1 MSSTPFLFRLARFA
15 RLLAHFARGLAT
27 LALRFHRYP
36 EAERTAA
43 IQQWSQQLLA
53 IVHVESRFTGMPPS
67 GGLIVMNH
75 ISWLDIFVLNA
86 VAPSRFVAKSEI
98 ATWPLVGYLCTKS
111 GTLYIER
118 AKKTAAR
125 TTNRRIAE
133 SLAQGDRV
141 ALFPEGST
149 TYGDQLLRFHAALL
163 QPAIA
168 AGGSVHPVTL
178 QYVDPEGR
186 RTIAG
191 SYVGEESLVDS
202 VWRLLGARRVIA
214 RLQFGT
220 PERAAGRHRREL
232 ADTLHAVINR
242 SLASDEANPAPGI
255 AAGLQAAPR

>member
-1 MSSTPFLFRLARFA
+1 MFRLARFA

-27 LALRFHRYP
+27 LALRFDRYS
-36 EAERTAA
+36 EAERADA
-43 IQQWSQQLLA
+43 IQRWSRKLLA
-53 IVHVESRFTGMPPS
+53 IVHVESQFIGAPPA

-98 ATWPLVGYLCTKS
+98 AQWPLVGYLCTKS

-118 AKKTAAR
+118 TRKTAAR

-133 SLAQGDRV
+133 SLERGDRV
-141 ALFPEGST
+141 AIFPEGST

-163 QPAIA
+163 QPAITI
-168 AGGSVHPVTL
+168 GGAVHPVTL

-191 SYVGEESLVDS
+191 SYVGEESLVSS

-214 RLQFGT
+214 RLQFGS
-220 PERAAGRHRREL
+220 PEQASGRHRREL
-232 ADTLHAVINR
+232 ADALHATVSR
-242 SLASDEANPAPGI
+242 TLASAEDRPAPGT
-255 AAGLQAAPR
+255 AVGLRGALR